1 MNKNVQ
7 LSSIKCTSYDNICAQ
22 ANLLISAKNSVNLQ
36 LNIFTIYPILKHYLT
51 LFIFLREPTIMTSLK
66 DDSAQ
71 YLISTVSKRSGVK
84 SDLVRAWERRYQA
97 VIPSRTAG
105 GHRVYTDQD
114 IARLK
119 LLNQATSQG
128 HSISRIARFSL
139 EELKKL
145 LQQEDT
151 TVPDK
156 NQVLT
161 GDRKFLAEDY
171 LEKCYSSVLAFDAK
185 ALESHFENAIV
196 ELGTQAFIENLLSP
210 LLTRIGDRWRTG
222 ELRPVH
228 EHMAS
233 SIIRS
238 LTYILRNNT
247 PCPAHAPRMIVSTP
261 IGQLHELGALLA
273 AIIAELKGWQVTY
286 LGANLPAE
294 EIAAAVKYTKARA
307 VTLSISF
314 SSDDHVV
321 PKELRRL
328 RKLLGNDVALIVG
341 GRSAAYYEA
350 VLDEI
355 GVTKIQSHQHFRHY
369 LDELAAQ
376 GREQSDAAAR
386 N

>member
-1 MNKNVQ
+1 
-7 LSSIKCTSYDNICAQ
+7 
-22 ANLLISAKNSVNLQ
+22 
-36 LNIFTIYPILKHYLT
+36 
-51 LFIFLREPTIMTSLK
+51 MTSLK

-119 LLNQATSQG
+119 LLNQATSHG

-145 LQQEDT
+145 LQHEET
-151 TVPDK
+151 RPSESSSG
-156 NQVLT
+156 LT
-161 GDRKFLAEDY
+161 GDRKFLSEDY
-171 LEKCYSSVLAFDAK
+171 LEKCYASVLGFDPK
-185 ALESHFENAIV
+185 TLESHFENAIV
-196 ELGTQAFIENLLSP
+196 ELGTQAFIENLLTP
-210 LLTRIGDRWRTG
+210 LLTRIGERWKSG

-228 EHMAS
+228 EHMTS

-247 PCPAHAPRMIVSTP
+247 PRSAQAPRMVVSTP

-273 AIIAELKGWQVTY
+273 AIIAELKDWQVTY

-294 EIAAAVKYTKARA
+294 EIAAAVKYTNSRA
-307 VTLSISF
+307 VTISISF

-321 PKELRRL
+321 QKELRRL
-328 RKLLGNDVALIVG
+328 RKLIGNEVALIVG
-341 GRSAAYYEA
+341 GRAASYYQP
-350 VLDEI
+350 VLDEV
-355 GVTKIQSHQHFRHY
+355 GVINIQNYEHFRLY
-369 LDELAAQ
+369 LDDLASQ
-376 GREQSDAAAR
+376 EFK

>member
-1 MNKNVQ
+1 
-7 LSSIKCTSYDNICAQ
+7 
-22 ANLLISAKNSVNLQ
+22 
-36 LNIFTIYPILKHYLT
+36 
-51 LFIFLREPTIMTSLK
+51 MTSHK

-97 VIPSRTAG
+97 VIPSRTEG
-105 GHRVYTDQD
+105 GHRVYTDLD

-119 LLNQATSQG
+119 LLNQATSHG

-139 EELKKL
+139 DELKKL
-145 LQQEDT
+145 LQQEGSQRADNNP
-151 TVPDK
+151 VS
-156 NQVLT
+156 T

-171 LEKCYSSVLAFDAK
+171 LEKCYSAVSAFDAK

-196 ELGTQAFIENLLSP
+196 ELGTQAFIENLLTP
-210 LLTRIGDRWRTG
+210 LLTRIGERWRTG

-247 PCPAHAPRMIVSTP
+247 PCPAKAPRMIVCTP
-261 IGQLHELGALLA
+261 LGQLHELGALLA

-294 EIAAAVKYTKARA
+294 EIAAAVRFTRARA

-314 SSDDHVV
+314 STDDHVV
-321 PKELRRL
+321 TKELRRL
-328 RKLLGNDVALIVG
+328 RRLIGNDVALIVG

-350 VLDEI
+350 VLDEV
-355 GVTKIQSHQHFRHY
+355 GVIKIQNHEHFRHY
-369 LDELAAQ
+369 LDNLAAHD
-376 GREQSDAAAR
+376 REKSDAADQ

>member
-1 MNKNVQ
+1 
-7 LSSIKCTSYDNICAQ
+7 
-22 ANLLISAKNSVNLQ
+22 
-36 LNIFTIYPILKHYLT
+36 
-51 LFIFLREPTIMTSLK
+51 MTSPK
-66 DDSAQ
+66 DDPAQ

-97 VIPSRTAG
+97 VIPSRTEG

-119 LLNQATSQG
+119 LLNQATSHG
-128 HSISRIARFSL
+128 HSISRIAKYSL
-139 EELKKL
+139 DELKKL
-145 LQQEDT
+145 LHQEDFQRADNN
-151 TVPDK
+151 P
-156 NQVLT
+156 VLT

-171 LEKCYSSVLAFDAK
+171 LEKCYSSVSAFDAK

-196 ELGTQAFIENLLSP
+196 ELGTQAFIENLLTP
-210 LLTRIGDRWRTG
+210 LLTRIGERWRTG

-247 PCPAHAPRMIVSTP
+247 PCPAQAPKMVVSTP

-294 EIAAAVKYTKARA
+294 EIAAAVRFTGARA

-321 PKELRRL
+321 SKELRRL
-328 RKLLGNDVALIVG
+328 RKLIGNDVALIVG

-350 VLDEI
+350 VLDEV
-355 GVTKIQSHQHFRHY
+355 GVIKIQSHEHFRHY
-369 LDELAAQ
+369 LDNLATQ
-376 GREQSDAAAR
+376 DREQADAVSQ